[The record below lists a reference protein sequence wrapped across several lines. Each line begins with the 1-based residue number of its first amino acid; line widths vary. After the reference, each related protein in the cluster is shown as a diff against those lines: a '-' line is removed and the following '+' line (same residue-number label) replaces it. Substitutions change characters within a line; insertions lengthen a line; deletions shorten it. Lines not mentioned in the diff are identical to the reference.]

1 MQMNL
6 VTGNKKED
14 LKRLRALS
22 FTRRN
27 AIAFDMYGE
36 RTGTKST
43 GYKEELEHTEYAE
56 YPTVYNVQ
64 QIANIFKIVLERISI
79 GGYELVSENGKV
91 IEVAT
96 YPSSFEKIVNSQNR
110 LEPHKI
116 IEGKIVVY
124 TSDSWFGEVMLDRE
138 LKVADAYDHNDPIDK
153 PMVDEQKEEL
163 LQFNPALL
171 ECVNKYAERS
181 ADWKGC
187 FKTIQNIDIGD
198 DVGTM
203 ICCEWWQE
211 ALSMCNPTLL
221 QEHVEIIANKGE
233 KEHIRICDEINR
245 KGVTQ

>member
-1 MQMNL
+1 MNL

-43 GYKEELEHTEYAE
+43 GYQEELEHTEYAE

-91 IEVAT
+91 IEVTT
-96 YPSSFEKIVNSQNR
+96 YPSPYEKTLNR

-124 TSDSWFGEVMLDRE
+124 TNENWYQEVLYLRNSD
-138 LKVADAYDHNDPIDK
+138 
-153 PMVDEQKEEL
+153 
-163 LQFNPALL
+163 
-171 ECVNKYAERS
+171 
-181 ADWKGC
+181 
-187 FKTIQNIDIGD
+187 T
-198 DVGTM
+198 
-203 ICCEWWQE
+203 
-211 ALSMCNPTLL
+211 
-221 QEHVEIIANKGE
+221 
-233 KEHIRICDEINR
+233 R

>member
-79 GGYELVSENGKV
+79 GGYELVKENGSV

-116 IEGKIVVY
+116 IKGKVVVY
-124 TSDSWFGEVMLDRE
+124 TSDSWFEEVMITRE
-138 LKVADAYDHNDPIDK
+138 QRDIKISSAV
-153 PMVDEQKEEL
+153 
-163 LQFNPALL
+163 L

-181 ADWKGC
+181 ADWEGC
-187 FKTIQNIDIGD
+187 LQAYKYFIDTGES
-198 DVGTM
+198 VGTM

-211 ALSMCNPTLL
+211 ALSMCERTLM

-233 KEHIRICDEINR
+233 KEHLRICGEINR

>member
-1 MQMNL
+1 MNL
-6 VTGNKKED
+6 VTGNTKED

-36 RTGTKST
+36 KTGTKST

-64 QIANIFKIVLERISI
+64 QIANIFKTVLERIST
-79 GGYELVSENGKV
+79 GNYKLVKENGSV

-96 YPSSFEKIVNSQNR
+96 YPSSFEKILNSQNR

-124 TSDSWFGEVMLDRE
+124 TNENWYQEVLYLRNSD
-138 LKVADAYDHNDPIDK
+138 
-153 PMVDEQKEEL
+153 
-163 LQFNPALL
+163 
-171 ECVNKYAERS
+171 
-181 ADWKGC
+181 
-187 FKTIQNIDIGD
+187 T
-198 DVGTM
+198 
-203 ICCEWWQE
+203 
-211 ALSMCNPTLL
+211 
-221 QEHVEIIANKGE
+221 
-233 KEHIRICDEINR
+233 R